1 MVMSSY
7 LSQRKK
13 SFGFKTSKAS
23 LTFIHLADTFIQII
37 KTVFLFFFIHAC
49 LACWN
54 QTYNIAGVRAILFEI
69 LGVI

>member
-23 LTFIHLADTFIQII
+23 LTFIHLSRHFYPNNLNSFF
-37 KTVFLFFFIHAC
+37 VFFIHAC